1 MEADK
6 AFPPAW
12 FKIENYRGTAEFD
25 ARQWYEQLC
34 RRQSL
39 LHGYAFGEKLGQTYE
54 DRLWRINAGEEAGAT
69 RLRPLEPTPASGLA
83 VPEPQPVSDLLVMD
97 LMSQADRDRD
107 ARSFGHCE
115 KSATQR
121 WRVIRNPQASYSR
134 HEKLSQQPVRM
145 DYYDSRKP
153 PQAVIKVD
161 LGATDAV
168 LRAAFQ
174 RWLDDARAAE
184 GSKVK
189 AASEIAIEHAR
200 AAGRTGPS
208 VDESKTRKATYD
220 RYTRYKL
227 LPYLDLALWAM
238 QTDSNVTWPMYAE
251 ALQDGH
257 YRTPDDIR
265 KTTHAKYAVPLMRD
279 LSRLKALVGYEV

>member
-12 FKIENYRGTAEFD
+12 FKIGNYRGTAEFD

-39 LHGYAFGEKLGQTYE
+39 LHGYAFGVKLGQTYE
-54 DRLWRINAGEEAGAT
+54 DRLWRIRVSDEAGPT

-97 LMSQADRDRD
+97 LMSQSDRDRD
-107 ARSFGHCE
+107 ARSFGYCE
-115 KSATQR
+115 KGATQR

-134 HEKLSQQPVRM
+134 HEQLSQQPVRM
-145 DYYDSRKP
+145 DYYDIRKP

-161 LGATDAV
+161 LGATDAT

-174 RWLDDARAAE
+174 QWLDSARAAE
-184 GSKVK
+184 GIKIKTAPDV
-189 AASEIAIEHAR
+189 ALEDAR
-200 AAGRTGPS
+200 ADRRS
-208 VDESKTRKATYD
+208 SFVDESRSRKATYE

-238 QTDSNVTWPMYAE
+238 ETDTNVTWPMYAE

-279 LSRLKALVGYEV
+279 LSRLKALVGYEG